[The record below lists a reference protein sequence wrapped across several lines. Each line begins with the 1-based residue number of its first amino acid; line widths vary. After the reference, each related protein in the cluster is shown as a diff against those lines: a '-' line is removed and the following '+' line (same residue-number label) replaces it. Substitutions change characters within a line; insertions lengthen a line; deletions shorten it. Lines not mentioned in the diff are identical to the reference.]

1 MKLFVKF
8 IIGILLTTQ
17 THAESFEDF
26 KEYVLGEIK
35 TLKEENVKQDQEIA
49 ALKRGCEGPHG
60 EPGPRG
66 EQGIQ
71 GHEGPQG
78 EQGIQGEQGP
88 QGQEGPE
95 GKPAPGKQRNLC
107 HFYFFTSLTLQ
118 DLLVTLTYFNL

>member
-8 IIGILLTTQ
+8 IIGILLTLLLTTQ
-17 THAESFEDF
+17 THADSFEDF
-26 KEYVLGEIK
+26 KEYVLGEVK
-35 TLKEENVKQDQEIA
+35 TLKEENLKQDQEIA
-49 ALKRGCEGPHG
+49 ALKRGCEGPQG

-78 EQGIQGEQGP
+78 EQGIQGEQ
-88 QGQEGPE
+88 GPE